1 LAVFNPVALIL
12 LRRSTGSFSV
22 IVCLGMAVLGLSS
35 AAAAENLATTKDAI
49 GILRRA
55 CVECHGPVKQ
65 EGDLRFDGSQHVA
78 SASAAIA
85 PGKPA
90 DSELLRRVLL
100 PRSDDERMPPRGE
113 PLSEADVETL
123 RRWVESGAAWPAD
136 GASQTHWAYVAPQR
150 PAVPAVQNN
159 SWVRSPIDA
168 FVMARLEREKL
179 APSPEADRETL
190 IRRLSLDLVG
200 LPPTPAEV
208 DEFVNDDSADA
219 WERLVDRLLK
229 SPQFGVKWARP
240 WLDYAR
246 YADSHGFQRDDFR
259 DLWAYRDWVVDAL
272 NADMPFEQF
281 TVEQLAG
288 DLLPSP
294 TQSQLIATG
303 FNRCAPT
310 NVEAGTEP
318 EETRVNQ
325 VFDRVNTVG
334 MVWLGSTMECCQC
347 HDHKYDPFSM
357 RDYYGLFA
365 FFNNTEIEAERT
377 NPKVPGSI
385 QFKGTS
391 LSLEDEGTAK
401 ARADFQRQ
409 IAALDEQLAA
419 RRAELETPDRA
430 WESEQQKRLRDAAAI
445 HPLEVVAFEST
456 EGSTYEL
463 LPDGSVLLSGDA
475 PDQDTYI
482 VQARTAV
489 KGIRAIRLDALTDA
503 SLPGMGP
510 GRGDEKRPNFVL
522 TRFRC
527 EAGPATG
534 EGRTPVEF
542 TTAAADFSQK
552 SFSPEQAIGKAEG
565 KGWAI
570 NPQFRKPHWA
580 TFETAEPLGHDGGTL
595 LTIRMEQNFGGGR
608 TIGRLKLSVVTGTAS
623 KAPIPGDVTDA
634 LAVAA
639 DQRTAKQR
647 VALADYRATDDA
659 AMARLQRQKTKLT
672 TDLQKLAVPTTQV
685 MKELTAPRTT
695 AMFQRGNYLSR
706 GESVEP
712 SFPSPLVKGAASEE
726 TPRSRLDL
734 ARWLASPD
742 NPLVARVTVNRWWS
756 ELFGQGLVATPED
769 FGLKGEAPSHPELL
783 DWLAVEFHDNGG
795 SIKHLLKTI
804 VMSATYRQSSAVRTE
819 LHEQDDRNRL
829 LARGARFRMDAETIR
844 DNALAVA
851 GLINLKQGGPP
862 IKPYQPDGLWVKV
875 GGQRYDYEVSPG
887 EDRFRRGLYVVCKRG
902 SPYPS
907 FVNFDA
913 NNRMSCRVNRPR
925 SNTPTQALTLLNDPV
940 YVEATKA
947 FAREVMQEKETT
959 LEGRLTYAFR
969 RATSRMPTSTEHAL
983 LRSLYE
989 SQTADAASNAEEVA
1003 RLIGDFPLPK
1013 SIDRAAF
1020 AGWFAVCTAL
1030 LNIDETITKG

>member
-1 LAVFNPVALIL
+1 MRTLVPCLLLVALAGRLQADDSRLPDDAFAIL
-12 LRRSTGSFSV
+12 
-22 IVCLGMAVLGLSS
+22 
-35 AAAAENLATTKDAI
+35 K
-49 GILRRA
+49 RA
-55 CVECHGPVKQ
+55 CLECHGPKKQ
-65 EGDLRFDGSQHVA
+65 EADLRLDSRD
-78 SASAAIA
+78 AALKIESVLT
-85 PGKPA
+85 PGRPDA
-90 DSELLRRVLL
+90 SELLRRVALA
-100 PRSDDERMPPRGE
+100 RNDDERMPPLGE
-113 PLSEADVETL
+113 PLSKSEIDTL
-123 RRWVESGAAWPAD
+123 RRWLESGAAWPSL
-136 GASQTHWAYVAPQR
+136 ASTDKHWAYTPPER
-150 PAVPAVQNN
+150 PPVPSALKSN
-159 SWVRSPIDA
+159 WGRSPIDA
-168 FVMARLEREKL
+168 FVLARLEREGL
-179 APSPEADRETL
+179 TPSPEANRETL
-190 IRRLSLDLVG
+190 IRRVSLDLVG

-208 DEFVNDDSADA
+208 EAFVKDQSADA
-219 WERLVDRLLK
+219 WERLVDRLLE

-259 DLWAYRDWVVDAL
+259 ELWAYRDWVVDAL

-391 LSLEDEGTAK
+391 LSLEDEKTTA
-401 ARADFQRQ
+401 ARREFEQQ
-409 IAALDEQLAA
+409 IAALDDQLAV
-419 RRAELETPDRA
+419 RRKELETPDA
-430 WESEQQKRLRDAAAI
+430 GWEAGQKKRLTEAPAI
-445 HPLEVVAFEST
+445 HALEIVSFQST
-456 EGSTYEL
+456 EGSTSEI
-463 LPDGSVLLSGDA
+463 LPDGSVLLSGET

-482 VQARTAV
+482 VQARTNV
-489 KGIRAIRLDALTDA
+489 KDIRAIRLDALTDP
-503 SLPGMGP
+503 SLPGAGP

-522 TRFRC
+522 TRFHC
-527 EAGPATG
+527 EAGPASG
-534 EGRTPVEF
+534 AGSKPVGF
-542 TTAAADFSQK
+542 SSASADFSQK
-552 SFSPEQAIGKAEG
+552 SFSPEQAIGKVEG

-580 TFETAEPLGHDGGTL
+580 TFNTAKPLGHEGGTL
-595 LTIRMEQNFGGGR
+595 LTIRLEQNFGGGR
-608 TIGRLKLSVVTGTAS
+608 TIGRLKLSVVTGSAS
-623 KAPIPGDVTDA
+623 EEPIPGAVAEA
-634 LAVAA
+634 LAVAV
-639 DQRTAKQR
+639 DQRTEKQR
-647 VALADYRATDDA
+647 VALADYRATNDA
-659 AMARLQRQKTKLT
+659 AAKQLQRQKTKLT
-672 TDLQKLAVPTTQV
+672 ADLQKLAVPTTQV

-695 AMFQRGNYLSR
+695 AMFQRGNYLSP
-706 GESVEP
+706 GEKVEP
-712 SFPSPLVKGAASEE
+712 AIPRPLVSATGSTDEA
-726 TPRSRLDL
+726 PRSRLDL
-734 ARWLASPD
+734 ARWLASPR
-742 NPLVARVTVNRWWS
+742 NPLAARVTVNRWWG
-756 ELFGQGLVATPED
+756 ELFGQGLVTTPED
-769 FGLKGEAPSHPELL
+769 FGLKGEAPTHPELL

-804 VMSATYRQSSAVRTE
+804 VLSATYRQSSAIRPE

-829 LARGARFRMDAETIR
+829 LARGARFRLDAETIR

-851 GLINLKQGGPP
+851 GLLSLKQGGPP

-940 YVEATKA
+940 YVEAAKA
-947 FAREVMQEKETT
+947 FARDVLQENEAT
-959 LEGRLTYAFR
+959 LDGRLTFAFR
-969 RATSRMPTSTEHAL
+969 RATSRTPTSTELAV

-989 SQTADAASNAEEVA
+989 SQTSDAKAQAAEID

-1013 SIDRAAF
+1013 SIDRVEF
-1020 AGWFAVCTAL
+1020 AGWYAVCAAL
-1030 LNIDETITKG
+1030 LNLDETITKG